1 MVIKDQHF
9 EKIADNIKP
18 DAKKRVILH
27 SSHIREGITYH
38 IYENSL
44 GQIVLDPQVSIP
56 ASEAWLYQNP
66 EALASVRRGL
76 KDVKEGKVSKI
87 DPDRL

>member
-1 MVIKDQHF
+1 MRAVH
-9 EKIADNIKP
+9 
-18 DAKKRVILH
+18 V
-27 SSHIREGITYH
+27 REGVSYH

-66 EALASVRRGL
+66 EALAWVKRGL
-76 KDVKEGKVSKI
+76 RDAKEGRVSKI
-87 DPDRL
+87 DLDKL